1 MSLLKAIEYGKEH
14 RTNGGHTFRHQDGCL
29 WCMHNLLHSMIKE
42 SIRTDDEIEQF
53 MEDNDLRF
61 PYRKMKKRIAMR

>member
-1 MSLLKAIEYGKEH
+1 MSLLKAIEHGKEH
-14 RTNGGHTFRHQDGCL
+14 RTDGWHTFMHQDGCL

-53 MEDNDLRF
+53 MEENDLRF